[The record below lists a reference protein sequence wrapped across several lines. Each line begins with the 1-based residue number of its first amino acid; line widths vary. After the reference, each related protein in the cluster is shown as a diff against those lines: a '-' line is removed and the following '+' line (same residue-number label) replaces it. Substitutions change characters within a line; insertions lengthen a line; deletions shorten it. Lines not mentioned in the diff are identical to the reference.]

1 MPGSRPRRSPSTP
14 RGDSLSADTP
24 VASLGLS
31 ARPANALARKGI
43 RRLGELIPLREKDL
57 LHFPALGASCL
68 REIKQ
73 ALDARGLHL
82 GGSITAMETGEGF
95 LSVPLLGRRLSPAD
109 IERLKQTPVTSL
121 PGNPGGRVR
130 TLLERLELRTLHQ
143 ISQLD
148 PEATCKLPN
157 VGRKTVESLT
167 ALLEQWLRLAPKE
180 APQEEAKDPA
190 WSPVLR
196 RRLTPAELESAL
208 RIPLPAGSGPA
219 TLLEELLAPS
229 PIPPDSDEFQE
240 HRGRMEALLHAACHQ
255 DANPSEFLGFLLE
268 AAHLTPRE
276 ALVLRLRWDVGVSKP
291 ESLREIGD
299 RFGFS
304 GEWARSTETAV
315 IRRLREYHAAEQVHQ
330 YVRGLARKVRW
341 PASFWGLQN
350 AAEMQE
356 SLAHTLGPDGWKH
369 LREICLRMLDKEPLE
384 IVREVL
390 PHDPNGKWFARSEET
405 LRLAQAWNRMPGTPW
420 ADGEPPPELA
430 GWEAR
435 VRAACG
441 EEAEEE
447 ELEDL
452 EPEFPAAVPPPPAE
466 SASLAF
472 EEEPEEDPDDDL
484 LHREP
489 APVPS
494 PARAK
499 ISVPP
504 APPGE
509 TVRGFVQR
517 FLDAAGGS
525 ARLREVVAAAE
536 MAGHPGSRVLAVCRN
551 LHRRFEIRENKV
563 FLRT

>member
-1 MPGSRPRRSPSTP
+1 
-14 RGDSLSADTP
+14 
-24 VASLGLS
+24 LGLS

-57 LHFPALGASCL
+57 LGFPALGASCL
-68 REIKQ
+68 KEIKQ

-82 GGSITAMETGEGF
+82 GGSITAMKTDEDF
-95 LSVPLLGRRLSPAD
+95 LVVPLLGRRLSPAD
-109 IERLKQTPVTSL
+109 VERLKQTPVTSL

-167 ALLEQWLRLAPKE
+167 ALLEQWMRLAPEE

-196 RRLTPAELESAL
+196 RGLTPVELESAL
-208 RIPLPAGSGPA
+208 RIPLPADSGPA

-229 PIPPDSDEFQE
+229 PIPPESDEFQE

-255 DANPSEFLGFLLE
+255 DTNPSEFLGFLLE

-276 ALVLRLRWDVGVSKP
+276 ALVLRLRWDVGVAKP

-341 PASFWGLQN
+341 PASFWGLQS

-356 SLAHTLGPDGWKH
+356 SLSHSLGPDGWKH
-369 LREICLRMLDKEPLE
+369 LQEICRRMLDKEPLE
-384 IVREVL
+384 IVQEVL
-390 PHDPNGKWFARSEET
+390 PHDPQGGWFARSEET
-405 LRLAQAWNRMPGTPW
+405 LRLAQAWNRMPGSPW

-435 VRAACG
+435 VRAARG
-441 EEAEEE
+441 AEEE
-447 ELEDL
+447 DEEFEDL
-452 EPEFPAAVPPPPAE
+452 APEFPAPPPPA
-466 SASLAF
+466 
-472 EEEPEEDPDDDL
+472 P
-484 LHREP
+484 EP
-489 APVPS
+489 ASTLFAEAPQDTPDEDLVSEKHGRVAAPVR
-494 PARAK
+494 ARV
-499 ISVPP
+499 SVPP

-509 TVRGFVQR
+509 TVRGFVTR

>member
-1 MPGSRPRRSPSTP
+1 MPGSKPRRSPSTP
-14 RGDSLSADTP
+14 RGGSLSADTP

-43 RRLGELIPLREKDL
+43 RTLGELIPLRDKDL

-82 GGSITAMETGEGF
+82 GGSISTTAKDDGF
-95 LSVPLLGRRLSPAD
+95 LPAPLLGRRLPPND
-109 IERLKQTPVTSL
+109 IERLKATPATSL

-130 TLLERLELRTLHQ
+130 TLLERLELRTLYQ

-148 PEATCKLPN
+148 PETTCKLPN

-167 ALLEQWLRLAPKE
+167 ALLEQWLRLAPVE
-180 APQEEAKDPA
+180 APQEETKDPT

-196 RRLTPAELESAL
+196 RRLTPVELESAL
-208 RIPLPAGSGPA
+208 LIPLPAGSGPA

-229 PIPPDSDEFQE
+229 PVPPDSDEFQE

-255 DANPSEFLGFLLE
+255 DADPSGFLGFLLE
-268 AAHLTPRE
+268 ASHLTPRE
-276 ALVLRLRWDVGVSKP
+276 ALVLRLRWDIGVSKP

-330 YVRGLARKVRW
+330 YVCGLARNVRW
-341 PASFWGLQN
+341 PASFWGLQSS
-350 AAEMQE
+350 AEMRE
-356 SLAHTLGPDGWKH
+356 SLVHSLGPDGWKH
-369 LREICLRMLDKEPLE
+369 LREICKRLLDKDPLE
-384 IVREVL
+384 VAGEVL
-390 PHDPNGKWFARSEET
+390 PHDPSGTWFARTEET
-405 LRLAQAWNRMPGTPW
+405 LRLAQAWNRMPASPW
-420 ADGEPPPELA
+420 AEGDPPPELA

-441 EEAEEE
+441 AESDEPEPEEFEE
-447 ELEDL
+447 ELPQEV
-452 EPEFPAAVPPPPAE
+452 FSPPAE
-466 SASLAF
+466 FASSAPR
-472 EEEPEEDPDDDL
+472 EEEQEASPLAGES
-484 LHREP
+484 
-489 APVPS
+489 APLPS
-494 PARAK
+494 PAR
-499 ISVPP
+499 SPVPVSP
-504 APPGE
+504 PRPGE

-517 FLDAAGGS
+517 FLDASGGS
-525 ARLREVVAAAE
+525 ARLREVIAAAE

-551 LHRRFEIRENKV
+551 LHRRFEVRENKV